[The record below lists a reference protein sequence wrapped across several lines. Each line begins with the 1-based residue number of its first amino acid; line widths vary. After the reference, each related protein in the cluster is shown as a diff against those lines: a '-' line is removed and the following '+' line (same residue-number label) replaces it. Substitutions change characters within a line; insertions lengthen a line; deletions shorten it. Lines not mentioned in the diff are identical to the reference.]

1 VSDFCEYSK
10 RKVREAAEAQ
20 LTPLATVRDES
31 AAFECVRIGNDW
43 SRHFYDGWFHLV
55 SHPASEAPLISLVFV
70 RSRDGD
76 TATDNPDSLG
86 GGPIDKH
93 LIYEGLTRV
102 AADAVLAGA
111 KSARGERTFFS
122 VWHPELVSL
131 RASLGLP
138 RHPDQIVVSGSGAV
152 DLEHTLLFNVPGVR
166 VFILSTPGGC
176 QRLECLAAER
186 PGIELVAMAGGAL
199 RNSLSFLRRHR
210 GIRRISAIGGRT
222 VASALIDEG
231 LVQDVCLTTT
241 GRSGGEPNTPFY
253 TGNISFTLRPLVQ
266 KQGTDPAFPIVFE
279 HSALSSAI
287 RN

>member
-1 VSDFCEYSK
+1 VIDFDEYSK
-10 RKVREAAEAQ
+10 RKVREAAAAH
-20 LTPLATVRDES
+20 LIPLSTLRDES
-31 AAFECVRIGNDW
+31 AAFECVPIGNDW
-43 SRHFYDGWFHLV
+43 SRRFYDGPFHLV
-55 SHPASEAPLISLVFV
+55 SHRASEVPLISLVFV
-70 RSRDGD
+70 RSRDGN

-111 KSARGERTFFS
+111 KSVEGEQTFFS

-131 RASLGLP
+131 RASFGLS
-138 RHPDQIVVSGSGAV
+138 RHPAQIVVSGSGAV

-176 QRLECLAAER
+176 ERLRGMAAER
-186 PGIELVAMAGGAL
+186 PGIELVATAGGAL
-199 RNSLSFLRRHR
+199 REPLSFLRRHR

-231 LVQDVCLTTT
+231 LVQDICLTTT
-241 GRSGGEPNTPFY
+241 ARSGGEPNTPVY
-253 TGNISFTLRPLVQ
+253 NGNQGFTLRPVVQ
-266 KQGTDPAFPIVFE
+266 KQGRDPAFPVAFE
-279 HSALSSAI
+279 HSALRSAI